1 MDKWPTF
8 TASKYLTAGKN
19 IYDHKITTFDPR
31 ETYFASQASLE
42 RTGGSPRAR
51 TWRELNPN
59 QKMINRK
66 TLGNFSSIN
75 NSPILVGSLLAL
87 LTLFK
92 NAAKIVCCFSV
103 RGGCSGSAGPGK
115 GRSHRGRTVLT
126 EKQRTILTAC
136 FQHNPK
142 PDALLKVNIITQ
154 QAIATKVSSLND
166 GV

>member
-31 ETYFASQASLE
+31 EKYFASQASLE

-51 TWRELNPN
+51 TWSELNPN

-75 NSPILVGSLLAL
+75 NSPSWQ
-87 LTLFK
+87 LT
-92 NAAKIVCCFSV
+92 
-103 RGGCSGSAGPGK
+103 
-115 GRSHRGRTVLT
+115 
-126 EKQRTILTAC
+126 
-136 FQHNPK
+136 
-142 PDALLKVNIITQ
+142 
-154 QAIATKVSSLND
+154 SSLD
-166 GV
+166 SFEDCC